1 MSYFNTQTI
10 AKPSYSKTKAFGLY
24 GTLALATAL
33 LIGAGSVSADETAA
47 PVVDTQPTAANVYTA
62 DNAGNVTVTPS
73 ETVAPVETATP
84 VVETAPMAEPTPVT
98 ETPVAQPVA
107 ETQPTTFTKE
117 GDTIQVSNPDVVVDQ
132 SQGTGKYQ
140 GFTVEYKDVKFSDDM
155 AINEGDKVTFDL
167 PKEITFQT
175 NYEFDVYNPD
185 KAVVGKASTDIKTQ
199 TVTTTFNN
207 YFTNHPLNKQMSLK
221 LDAKWTDAVES
232 GKPVTVNFNGTV
244 VTANIG
250 KEQEIGSDELISK
263 WGSQD
268 KDDPT
273 VIDWTIRVNYARRVL
288 NYVTLIDTMS
298 DNQKLVD
305 DYFVMNYVDSVEPW
319 TDKGSAMELIK
330 SMAKSDHGFEVKMDR
345 LDRMV
350 YIWYKTKLTNAVKD
364 STNPTNKVELKAEN
378 DGAISKSTAHLV
390 GGKGDASGENKP
402 EPTFEIPREAP
413 KVEIP
418 EFQGG
423 IPGIPEVREL
433 PEYTEPIGTVPN
445 DAPKYDKPEFQGGI
459 PGIPEERELPPF
471 EGGVVPND
479 APILDLPE
487 LHIPEEP
494 TPEKPST
501 PEKPVEP
508 KKVSNKPVDAPK
520 AKEVE
525 ITEVVY
531 KNDSEP
537 KEGVNTPVYGGT
549 LPNTGEKDGIASTL
563 GLVVIAAG
571 ITGLT
576 LGFKKRN
583 EEKGE

>member
-10 AKPSYSKTKAFGLY
+10 AKPSYSKTKAFGLC

-140 GFTVEYKDVKFSDDM
+140 GFTVEYKDVKFPDDM

-175 NYEFDVYNPD
+175 NYSFDVTNPD
-185 KAVVGKASTDIKTQ
+185 KAVVGKASTDVASQ
-199 TVTTTFNN
+199 TVTTVFNN
-207 YFTNHPLNKQMSLK
+207 YFASHPLNKQMSLK
-221 LDAKWTDAVES
+221 LDAKWTDAVDS

-250 KEQEIGSDELISK
+250 KEQEIGKDELVAK

-273 VIDWTIRVNYARRVL
+273 VIDWTIRVNYARKVL
-288 NYVTLIDTMS
+288 NYVTLIDSMS

-305 DYFVMNYVDSVEPW
+305 DYFVVDYVDSVEPFM
-319 TDKGSAMELIK
+319 DKGSATDLIK
-330 SMAKSDHGFEVKMDR
+330 SISKSDHGFELKMNR

-378 DGAISKSTAHLV
+378 DGATSSSRAVLV

-402 EPTFEIPREAP
+402 VWEIPHDAP
-413 KVEIP
+413 KVDIP
-418 EFQGG
+418 EFEGG

-445 DAPKYDKPEFQGGI
+445 EAPVHDKPEFQGGI

-479 APILDLPE
+479 APVLDLPE

-494 TPEKPST
+494 TKPTPEKPST
-501 PEKPVEP
+501 PKEVP
-508 KKVSNKPVDAPK
+508 NKPVDVPK
-520 AKEVE
+520 TKEAESATVS
-525 ITEVVY
+525 Y
-531 KNDSEP
+531 KLDSEP
-537 KEGVNTPVYGGT
+537 KEVANTTVYGGT
-549 LPNTGEKDGIASTL
+549 LPNAGEKEGIASTL
-563 GLVVIAAG
+563 GLAVIAVG
-571 ITGLT
+571 IAGLT
-576 LGFKKRN
+576 LSFKKYN
-583 EEKGE
+583 EGEGE